1 MGSAVVFH
9 HLIFTARVSGVL
21 IDQKM
26 IVGQCPCYIF
36 LCAYIKYI
44 YIYTHTKY
52 TPNIHQ
58 ICIKIHMIYHHLLS
72 IFIYLHV
79 LYIYS
84 LYIVYTHFAEC
95 ILSNIKHIGSD
106 GP

>member
-44 YIYTHTKY
+44 YIYIYTHTKY

-72 IFIYLHV
+72 IFIYLFTC
-79 LYIYS
+79 II
-84 LYIVYTHFAEC
+84 YIVY
-95 ILSNIKHIGSD
+95 I
-106 GP
+106 